1 MRHREVLLSLAL
13 LALVACQHARVT
25 FAPDALQGVEPLP
38 AQVDPDLWALTERW
52 QTWSASGHAPV
63 GEVLHQVFVDD
74 PQAPLRLTYVTSHLD
89 VSTAVSPIFYR
100 PHRHRAQYQLMV
112 CVETPATDPGHACMA
127 GVGEGQSGASAAR
140 ASQEA
145 ITQAVRALARRL
157 ASWTRGRGGQ
167 AKTGAG
173 AGE

>member
-1 MRHREVLLSLAL
+1 MRHRREVLLSLAL

-145 ITQAVRALARRL
+145 ITQAVHARVPP
-157 ASWTRGRGGQ
+157 
-167 AKTGAG
+167 
-173 AGE
+173 

>member
-1 MRHREVLLSLAL
+1 MRHRDVLLSLAL
-13 LALVACQHARVT
+13 LALVACQHERVA

-38 AQVDPDLWALTERW
+38 AQVDPDLWALTEHW
-52 QTWSASGHAPV
+52 QTWRASGHAPV

-100 PHRHRAQYQLMV
+100 PHRHRA
-112 CVETPATDPGHACMA
+112 ETPATDTGHALMA
-127 GVGEGQSGASAAR
+127 GIGEGQSGASAAR

-145 ITQAVRALARRL
+145 ITQAVHALARRL
-157 ASWTRGRGGQ
+157 DSWMRGRGG
-167 AKTGAG
+167 
-173 AGE
+173 